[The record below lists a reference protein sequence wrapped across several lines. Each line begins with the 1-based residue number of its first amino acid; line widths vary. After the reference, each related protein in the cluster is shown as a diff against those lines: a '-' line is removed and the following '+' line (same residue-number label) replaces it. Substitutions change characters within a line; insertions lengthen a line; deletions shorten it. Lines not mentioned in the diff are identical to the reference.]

1 MKDKKVFILTSIIRI
16 LIAFITFTP
25 VLVFTTRYFLTLEI
39 VPVQYYLW
47 MVPFMIV
54 FVSEI
59 KTTPKRIKNVL
70 QIRESKKQADEL
82 LKLLMGDKK
91 DD

>member
-1 MKDKKVFILTSIIRI
+1 
-16 LIAFITFTP
+16 
-25 VLVFTTRYFLTLEI
+25 
-39 VPVQYYLW
+39 